1 MIKNVLA
8 REPIE
13 APQPTT
19 AGSQEKIPRL
29 RLTIRAKITLP
40 FLLLA
45 IGLAIGAAY
54 IVARIVF
61 DTIDERFLNQLI
73 DSGKRVSEAMVRREN
88 ELITHWRLYAYSKGM
103 ADAVAQKNTNS
114 LHELSLGI
122 AANGRDD
129 VVAYLDMN
137 GDLIFSMRRKS
148 DQEKA
153 DYEIR
158 LDTGVDYRSYPFIKN
173 ILQRK
178 VDHFGDKYSG
188 VIQEGW
194 AEVFYIA
201 GPVYDS
207 QRNYLGVALV
217 GSTLPSLL
225 KQLYDETLSQVTFYD
240 RNGKVIASTFGNP
253 ADLDPDSA
261 EAVLAFQDDNSL
273 RRNLGPNRILNISE
287 IDYQEILGP
296 WEVREDEDLGI
307 VGTALPYSFLV
318 HASIPTRMQVT
329 GFVSL
334 MILLVIV
341 VGLNI
346 AGIITRPIRRLVVAS
361 TEVAKGDLSIQVK
374 PEGHD
379 EIAILTQSFNHMVAS
394 LSQSKLDLL
403 QAYDSTL
410 EGWSTALELRDR
422 ETEGH
427 TRRVT
432 DMTLRLARVIG
443 IGDEDLVNYRRGA
456 LLHDIGKM
464 GIPDSILQKPGQ
476 LTPDEWAIMRK
487 HPLFA
492 YHMLWPIEFLRP
504 AIDIPYCHHERWD
517 GTGYP
522 RGLRGEAIPLAA
534 RIFAIVDVWD
544 AMCSDRPYR
553 TALPQEV
560 ACEYIFTASGNHFDP
575 LIVDAFFDMMAR
587 IPCEASL
594 TGINL

>member
-8 REPIE
+8 RDPLQLTDH
-13 APQPTT
+13 PS
-19 AGSQEKIPRL
+19 AGSQEKIPRV
-29 RLTIRAKITLP
+29 RFTIRAKITLP

-45 IGLAIGAAY
+45 VGLAIGAAY

-61 DTIDERFLNQLI
+61 DTIDERYLNQLI
-73 DSGKRVSEAMVRREN
+73 ESGKRVSEGMVRREE
-88 ELITHWRLYAYSKGM
+88 ELISQWRLYAYSQGM
-103 ADAVAQKNTNS
+103 ANAVFQKDVKTLN
-114 LHELSLGI
+114 ELSLGI
-122 AANGRDD
+122 AANGQDE
-129 VVAYLDMN
+129 VVAYLDMD
-137 GDLIFSMRRKS
+137 GDLIMSMRRNPG
-148 DQEKA
+148 QERA
-153 DYEIR
+153 DYEIN
-158 LDTGVDYRSYPFIKN
+158 LDAGIDYRSYPFIQN

-178 VDHFGDKYSG
+178 VDDYGDKYSG
-188 VIQEGW
+188 VIHEGW
-194 AEVFYIA
+194 ANVFYIA
-201 GPVYDS
+201 GPVYDER
-207 QRNYLGVALV
+207 RNFIGVALV
-217 GSTLPSLL
+217 GRTLPTLL

-240 RNGKVIASTFGNP
+240 RTGQVIASTLGNP
-253 ADLDPDSA
+253 ADLDLGSA
-261 EAVLAFQDDNSL
+261 ESVLALQDDKSL

-287 IDYQEILGP
+287 IDYHEILGP

-307 VGTALPYSFLV
+307 VGTALPYNFLV

-329 GFVSL
+329 GFVAL

-361 TEVAKGDLSIQVK
+361 SEVAKGDLSIQVE

-379 EIAILTQSFNHMVAS
+379 EISILTQSFNHMVTS
-394 LSQSKLDLL
+394 LYQSKLDLL

-432 DMTLRLARVIG
+432 EMTLRLAHIIG

-476 LTPDEWAIMRK
+476 LTPEEWVIMRK

-522 RGLRGEAIPLAA
+522 RGLRGERIPLAA

-553 TALPQEV
+553 LALPQEV
-560 ACEYIFTASGNHFDP
+560 ACEYIFSASGNHFDP
-575 LIVDAFFDMMAR
+575 QIVDAFFDMMTRA
-587 IPCEASL
+587 PCEASL